1 MPTLLVI
8 VTGASSVARVSD
20 TGPIRTAS
28 HSPDLR
34 LRRAEPGLIGG
45 AAAVAAL
52 VLVQGARNGGRL
64 YLSGVDP
71 TLFASWETD
80 GTLARLGD
88 VHVEPATD
96 VIGEST
102 QPALEDAFRLARPG
116 AGASPPGW

>member
-1 MPTLLVI
+1 MSTTPADR
-8 VTGASSVARVSD
+8 GDMMSRSWAQ
-20 TGPIRTAS
+20 TADDR
-28 HSPDLR
+28 P
-34 LRRAEPGLIGG
+34 RRCG
-45 AAAVAAL
+45 
-52 VLVQGARNGGRL
+52 L

-102 QPALEDAFRLARPG
+102 QLALEDAFRLAPGSRP
-116 AGASPPGW
+116 

>member
-1 MPTLLVI
+1 MMSRSW
-8 VTGASSVARVSD
+8 AQ
-20 TGPIRTAS
+20 TADDR
-28 HSPDLR
+28 P
-34 LRRAEPGLIGG
+34 RRRG
-45 AAAVAAL
+45 
-52 VLVQGARNGGRL
+52 L

-102 QPALEDAFRLARPG
+102 QLALEDAFRLAPGSRP
-116 AGASPPGW
+116 